1 MTSWVW
7 FPCLSALISNTLAT
21 ELAGL
26 FTPAGQRHYTAHL
39 PPSARP
45 MVPHLTTALTGPLL
59 ELERQVTEAQ
69 GDIEHWL
76 RRQWLTHPAPFYS
89 SVDLRNAG
97 FKLAPVDTNLFP
109 GGFNNLN
116 PDFLPLAV
124 QAAQVA
130 VEKMCADA
138 RRFLIIPENHTR
150 NLYYLQNVA
159 SLADIIGKTGLSVRI
174 GSLIPNLTE
183 PLTLNLPDGRQLLLE
198 PVRREGNRLMLGT
211 QQAFDPC
218 SILLNND
225 LSAGAPAI
233 LQGLDPTQ
241 IMLPPLHAG
250 WATRSKDKHFS
261 AYDEV
266 AHAFAGLIGI
276 DPWTINPY
284 HALCDEVDFQARLGE
299 ECLADHVTAMLARIQ
314 VKYAEYGITRAPFV
328 IVKAD
333 AGTYGMGIMSVKSP
347 DDVRNLNRRQR
358 NKMAVVKEGL
368 SVTQVL
374 VQEGVPTYENLNE
387 AVAEPVVYMIDHFVI
402 GGFYRVHTSRG
413 DDENLNAPGMHFVP
427 LAFDESGS
435 FCDCGD
441 RPDSPVNRFYTYGVL
456 ARLAAL
462 AAAIELEK
470 TAPESPHPGKVE
482 AS

>member
-1 MTSWVW
+1 
-7 FPCLSALISNTLAT
+7 
-21 ELAGL
+21 
-26 FTPAGQRHYTAHL
+26 
-39 PPSARP
+39 

-59 ELERQVTEAQ
+59 ALERQVIEAQ

-76 RRQWLTHPAPFYS
+76 RRQWLAHPAPFYS

-159 SLADIIGKTGLSVRI
+159 ALADIIRKTGLSVRI
-174 GSLIPNLTE
+174 GSLIPGLLE
-183 PLTLNLPDGRQLLLE
+183 PLTLELPDGGQLTLE
-198 PVRREGNRLMLGT
+198 PVRREGNRLKL
-211 QQAFDPC
+211 ADFDPC

-233 LQGLDPTQ
+233 LQGLDSAQTL
-241 IMLPPLHAG
+241 LPPLHAG
-250 WATRSKDKHFS
+250 WATRSKSKHFR
-261 AYDEV
+261 AYGQV
-266 AHAFAGLIGI
+266 AREFAGLIGI
-276 DPWTINPY
+276 DPWLIDPY
-284 HALCDEVDFQARLGE
+284 HALCGEVDFQARLGE
-299 ECLADHVTAMLARIQ
+299 ECLADQVAALLEKIR
-314 VKYAEYGITRAPFV
+314 VKYREHDIEREPFV

-347 DDVRNLNRRQR
+347 DEVRGLNRKQR

-374 VQEGVPTYENLNE
+374 VQEGVPTFERINE
-387 AVAEPVVYMIDHFVI
+387 AVAEPVVYLIDHFVI
-402 GGFYRVHTSRG
+402 GGFYRVHTGRRV
-413 DDENLNAPGMHFVP
+413 DENLNAPGMHFVP
-427 LAFDESGS
+427 LAFDLSGS
-435 FCDCGD
+435 FCDCGA
-441 RPDSPVNRFYTYGVL
+441 RPDAPMNRFYTYGVL

-462 AAAIELEK
+462 AAAYELEQ
-470 TAPESPHPGKVE
+470 TDPERE
-482 AS
+482 AGTP